1 MKVFALHK
9 IVAAMTFQ
17 PRLENSG
24 DEKKGA
30 STLHFTATLPNAIL
44 DLFEPQLRAAFYRK
58 ELKSD
63 DMIDL
68 ADKGA
73 MPDDGLVRLKF
84 RRIGAAI
91 EWDEEFP
98 SYVLAIDYGIADE
111 PPIQLAEV
119 KADAFRF
126 DMRDGGSVLM
136 KWRISA
142 HPNEAQAGK
151 LYTLNGREV
160 TLNLTPPKDG
170 AKGQKDL
177 PT

>member
-1 MKVFALHK
+1 MKVFALQK

-17 PRLENSG
+17 PRLENAG

-30 STLHFTATLPNAIL
+30 STLHFVATLPNSVL
-44 DLFEPQLRAAFYRK
+44 DLFEPQLRASFYRK

-63 DMIDL
+63 DQIDL
-68 ADKGA
+68 ADIGA
-73 MPDDGLVRLKF
+73 APDDGLVRLRF

-98 SYVLAIDYGIADE
+98 SYALALDYGIADE
-111 PPIQLAEV
+111 AIQLAEV
-119 KADAFRF
+119 KADNFRF

-136 KWRISA
+136 KWRVSA
-142 HPNEAQAGK
+142 HPNEEQAGK

-160 TLNLTPPKDG
+160 TLSLSPPEGG
-170 AKGQKDL
+170 AKGQQEL
-177 PT
+177 T